1 MTEEQAL
8 RHLKRGSQAALEWF
22 IDRYG
27 GYVTAIIRGII
38 GQSMTVA
45 DVEEVA
51 SDVFL
56 AFWNS
61 AGRVHSGSA
70 KAYLAATA
78 RNSARNKLRQLTPTV
93 PLPEEDL
100 VLVDPHTPQGLLEQ
114 REQAAAVQRA
124 LLAMEDTDR
133 EIFLRYYYYYQ
144 KISQIAAAMD
154 MKESTVKSRLSR
166 GREKLKASLLAE
178 EAHEGGTALWHTT
191 STT

>member
-45 DVEEVA
+45 DVEEAA

-93 PLPEEDL
+93 PLPEDL

-133 EIFLRYYYYYQ
+133 EIFLRYYYYFRR
-144 KISQIAAAMD
+144 SAR
-154 MKESTVKSRLSR
+154 SRR
-166 GREKLKASLLAE
+166 RW
-178 EAHEGGTALWHTT
+178 T
-191 STT
+191 

>member
-8 RHLKRGSQAALEWF
+8 RHLKRGSQTALEWF

-78 RNSARNKLRQLTPTV
+78 RNSARNKLRQLAPTV
-93 PLPEEDL
+93 PLPEEL

-114 REQAAAVQRA
+114 REQAAAVQWA

-144 KISQIAAAMD
+144 KIGQIAATMD

-166 GREKLKASLLAE
+166 GREKLKAFLLAE

>member
-45 DVEEVA
+45 DVEEAA

-61 AGRVHSGSA
+61 AGRVHSVTA
-70 KAYLAATA
+70 KDYLAATA

-93 PLPEEDL
+93 PLPEDL

>member
-8 RHLKRGSQAALEWF
+8 RQMQQGAQDALAWF
-22 IDRYG
+22 IHQYG
-27 GYVTAIIRGII
+27 AYVSTIIYNII
-38 GQSMTVA
+38 GQRMSNA
-45 DVEEVA
+45 DVEEA
-51 SDVFL
+51 SSDVFL
-56 AFWNS
+56 ALWNS

-93 PLPEEDL
+93 PLPEDL

>member
-8 RHLKRGSQAALEWF
+8 RHLKRGSQAALELF
-22 IDRYG
+22 MDLYG
-27 GYVTAIIRGII
+27 GYVTAIICGII

-45 DVEEVA
+45 DVEEAA

-70 KAYLAATA
+70 KAYLATTA

-93 PLPEEDL
+93 PLPEDL

>member
-45 DVEEVA
+45 DVEEAA

-61 AGRVHSGSA
+61 AGRVYSGSA

-93 PLPEEDL
+93 PLPEDL

>member
-1 MTEEQAL
+1 M
-8 RHLKRGSQAALEWF
+8 
-22 IDRYG
+22 
-27 GYVTAIIRGII
+27 
-38 GQSMTVA
+38 
-45 DVEEVA
+45 
-51 SDVFL
+51 
-56 AFWNS
+56 
-61 AGRVHSGSA
+61 
-70 KAYLAATA
+70 
-78 RNSARNKLRQLTPTV
+78 
-93 PLPEEDL
+93 
-100 VLVDPHTPQGLLEQ
+100 LVDPHTPQGLLEQ

-178 EAHEGGTALWHTT
+178 EAHEGGAALWHTT

>member
-45 DVEEVA
+45 DVEEAA

-61 AGRVHSGSA
+61 AGRVHSGAA

-93 PLPEEDL
+93 PLPEDL

>member
-8 RHLKRGSQAALEWF
+8 RQIRRGSQEALLWF

-45 DVEEVA
+45 DVEEAA

-93 PLPEEDL
+93 PLPENL

-133 EIFLRYYYYYQ
+133 ELFLRYYYYYQ

>member
-45 DVEEVA
+45 DVEEAA

-70 KAYLAATA
+70 KTYLAATA

-93 PLPEEDL
+93 PLPEDL